1 MLSYYFDITSI
12 YPYSRSMSCSVSS
25 RASRLTTSLI
35 RTPCLAHTF
44 MNILKSRGQ
53 VTAATL
59 LQRLAAD
66 YKSGEFAGVPLDYAR
81 VARQRG
87 LAGAAATLL
96 SASNRTEYRG
106 IRIRGTLFRAALAPG
121 YSGYATDNSGVMLQ
135 WTKRGVPQ
143 VLFTPS
149 LRVHVANVFRS
160 RTVAYCIYTD
170 LMYSRERIDR

>member
-1 MLSYYFDITSI
+1 M
-12 YPYSRSMSCSVSS
+12 SRTHVHEYTEVAGAGYCGDAAQFEAVLGLYE
-25 RASRLTTSLI
+25 RDLPGRL
-35 RTPCLAHTF
+35 PP
-44 MNILKSRGQ
+44 
-53 VTAATL
+53 L